1 MKQRRALT
9 TVVGGVF
16 FLIVIITAASYLT
29 YSMNLFESFSQNVFA
44 ADQERENRK
53 KESFDISKLTIE
65 NNKINLDIHNSGDIP
80 VSFTRLWVE
89 NVTGV
94 DQVYRFDLNST
105 VTTGSTAKDILQS
118 IPFTALQ
125 TESYKMKL
133 VTDRGT
139 TKEFSVNASTEPLHL
154 QLFALPEAVPTN
166 FKSTILLSVTNNSTQ
181 NTIYTNI
188 QPILN
193 VTSLGALAE
202 FEGSTP
208 DPHPVLEKGET
219 AIFEWSYRISG
230 DDEDKIRFDASI
242 LNGVQGNT
250 VSKEVEVLI
259 IQFAEESGSSL
270 VSKFLTS
277 ASSPDDILM
286 FHKENFDSLGE
297 RQMFSASPED
307 DVGSI
312 IDFNLTKAI
321 FYTNSDA
328 NVTVNIPD
336 GDWNTVLRYVSSPMP
351 ESLMHSGTDS
361 ETMSYHFETD
371 LDSPLDTTTNTVMTL
386 GIGSNRPAW
395 VSTGHQGA
403 GAYAF
408 SGNQF
413 ASILIDDN
421 IDLDTSPATTS
432 GWFHA
437 YSTGLSND
445 QIIYFGETSNGNDY
459 LKIFLDSNGY
469 FVYELDAGSSGQ
481 EAICTSTVDYKD
493 DSWHHFVGI
502 VPGDNDCQLYV
513 DGSLED
519 TDTNSGS
526 GSLILSGNIYVGAQ
540 DDSAINGFNGM
551 LDDIIHWDDYALDE
565 GGEGEVT
572 DLFNTNYGTDG
583 HLLDFEIKIVD
594 EFGNDLGNSNKTIT
608 QTFNSPIPYSS
619 DLGEYASPV
628 NDIWGQHNFTTVTT
642 EGRVVDLG
650 ERLMINMTYAP
661 KISGNLNMKM
671 VIDDTDVL
679 SGLGSSFLQTPLPDI
694 GLPGYGAYDNDDR
707 GTISIFNPGPTDNW
721 IKYQSRVIFE
731 DEVTGAPYAAFIDN
745 SDGQPISPDQDSP
758 PILESTT
765 AVFEFE
771 RPRSQPGNL
780 SSELIPEGRYR
791 MFVFL
796 DGYDSS
802 GNIFLQTT
810 PLGVV
815 RVT

>member
-80 VSFTRLWVE
+80 VSLTRLWVE

-94 DQVYRFDLNST
+94 DEVYRFDLNST
-105 VTTGSTAKDILQS
+105 VTTGSTAENILQNIS
-118 IPFTALQ
+118 FTALQ

-188 QPILN
+188 QPLLN
-193 VTSLGALAE
+193 VTSLGAVAQ
-202 FEGSTP
+202 FEGPTP
-208 DPHPVLEKGET
+208 EPHPVLEKGET

-242 LNGVQGNT
+242 LNGVPGNI
-250 VSKEVEVLI
+250 VSKEVEVQI
-259 IQFAEESGSSL
+259 ILFAEESGSSL

-277 ASSPDDILM
+277 DSSPDNILI

-307 DVGSI
+307 NLGEI
-312 IDFNLTKAI
+312 IDFNSTSAI
-321 FYTNSDA
+321 FYSNSDA

-336 GDWNTVLRYVSSPMP
+336 GHWDAILRYVSSPMP
-351 ESLMHSGTDS
+351 ESLMHTGSNS

-371 LDSPLDTTTNTVMTL
+371 LDSPLDTTTNTVMNL
-386 GIGSNRPAW
+386 GAGLNRPTWNSA
-395 VSTGHQGA
+395 GHQGA
-403 GAYAF
+403 GAYEF

-413 ASILIDDN
+413 SSITANDN
-421 IDLDTSPATTS
+421 NDLDTSPATTA

-437 YSTGLSND
+437 YSSGPASD
-445 QIIYFGETSNGNDY
+445 QIIYYGETSNGNDY

-502 VPGDNDCQLYV
+502 MPGENDCQLYI
-513 DGSLED
+513 DGSLEA
-519 TDTNSGS
+519 TDNNGGS
-526 GSLILSGNIYVGAQ
+526 GSLILNGDIYIGAQ
-540 DDSAINGFNGM
+540 DNSATNGFNGM

-565 GGEGEVT
+565 SGENEVT
-572 DLFNTNYGTDG
+572 DLFNTNYGIDA

-594 EFGNDLGNSNKTIT
+594 EFGNDLGNSNKTIS
-608 QTFNSPIPYSS
+608 QTFNIPIKYSS
-619 DLGEYASPV
+619 DFGEYATPI
-628 NDIWGQHNFTTVTT
+628 NDIWGQVNLTSNTA
-642 EGRVVDLG
+642 EERVIDLG

-661 KISGNLNMKM
+661 KNLGNLNMKM

-679 SGLGSSFLQTPLPDI
+679 SGLGSSFLQIPMPDV
-694 GLPGYGAYDNDDR
+694 GLPGYGAYDNSDR

-731 DEVTGAPYAAFIDN
+731 DELTGAPYAAFIDTADN
-745 SDGQPISPDQDSP
+745 STITPTQDSP
-758 PILESTT
+758 PILADTT
-765 AVFEFE
+765 ATFEFE
-771 RPRSQPGNL
+771 RPRSQPGNI

-796 DGYDSS
+796 DGYDSA

-810 PLGVV
+810 SIGIV

>member
-1 MKQRRALT
+1 MKQRRGLT
-9 TVVGGVF
+9 TVVGAVF

-29 YSMNLFESFSQNVFA
+29 YSMNLFESFSENVFV

-80 VSFTRLWVE
+80 ISFSRLWVE

-94 DQVYRFDLNST
+94 DQVYRFDLNNT
-105 VTTGSTAKDILQS
+105 VTTGNTYEDILQFL
-118 IPFTALQ
+118 PFTALE

-193 VTSLGALAE
+193 VISLGAIAE
-202 FEGSTP
+202 FEGP
-208 DPHPVLEKGET
+208 IPEPHPVLEKGET

-230 DDEDKIRFDASI
+230 DDGDKIRFDANI
-242 LNGVQGNT
+242 LNGVPGNV
-250 VSKEVEVLI
+250 VSKEVVVQI
-259 IQFAEESGSSL
+259 IEFAEESGSSL

-277 ASSPDDILM
+277 ESAPDDVLV

-297 RQMFSASPED
+297 RQMFSSSAED
-307 DVGSI
+307 NVGEV
-312 IDFNLTKAI
+312 IDFNLTNAV
-321 FYTNSDA
+321 FYTNSDG

-336 GDWNTVLRYVSSPMP
+336 GNWNTVLRYVSSPMP
-351 ESLMHSGTDS
+351 ESLMHSGSDS

-371 LDSPLDTTTNTVMTL
+371 LNSPLDTTTNTVMTL
-386 GIGSNRPAW
+386 GTGSNRPIW
-395 VSTGHQGA
+395 NSTGHQGA
-403 GAYAF
+403 GAYEF

-413 ASILIDDN
+413 ASIAINDN
-421 IDLDTSPATTS
+421 NDLDTSPATTS

-437 YSTGLSND
+437 YSSGPASD
-445 QIIYFGETSNGNDY
+445 QIIYYAETSSGGDY
-459 LKIFLDSNGY
+459 LKIFLDPNGY

-481 EAICTSTVDYKD
+481 IATCTSTVDYRD

-502 VPGDNDCQLYV
+502 MPGENDCQLYV
-513 DGSLED
+513 DGNLED
-519 TDTNSGS
+519 TDSNSGA
-526 GSLILSGNIYVGAQ
+526 GSINLNGDIYIGAQ
-540 DDSAINGFNGM
+540 DDIATDGFNGM
-551 LDDIIHWDDYALDE
+551 LDDIIHWDDYDLDE
-565 GGEGEVT
+565 SGESEVS
-572 DLFNTNYGTDG
+572 DLFNTNYGVNA

-594 EFGNDLGNSNKTIT
+594 EFGSDLGMSNKTIS
-608 QTFNSPIPYSS
+608 QTFNFPVKYSS
-619 DLGEYASPV
+619 DYGEYDAPISD
-628 NDIWGQHNFTTVTT
+628 NWGQHNFTAVTT
-642 EGRVVDLG
+642 EERIVDFG
-650 ERLMINMTYAP
+650 ERLMVNMTYAP
-661 KISGNLNMKM
+661 KISGNLNMKLA
-671 VIDDTDVL
+671 IDDTDIV
-679 SGLGSSFLQTPLPDI
+679 SGLGNSFLQIPLPDI
-694 GLPGYGAYDNDDR
+694 GLPGYGAYDNSDR

-731 DEVTGAPYAAFIDN
+731 DELTGSPYAAFIDN
-745 SDGQPISPDQDSP
+745 SDGSPISPDQDSP
-758 PILESTT
+758 PILEGST

-771 RPRSQPGNL
+771 RPRAQPGNL

-810 PLGVV
+810 SLGIV